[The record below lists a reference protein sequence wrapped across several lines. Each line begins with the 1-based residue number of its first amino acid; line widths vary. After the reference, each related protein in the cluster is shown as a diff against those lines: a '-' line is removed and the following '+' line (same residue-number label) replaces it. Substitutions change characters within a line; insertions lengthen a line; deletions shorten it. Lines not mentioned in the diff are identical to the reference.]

1 MSENIEVKVF
11 RLPYLT
17 KGAGVTYEEPA
28 AIPRDFWEI
37 YRKEGASDLKAWRF
51 KPEGYTERGDE
62 IHLA

>member
-1 MSENIEVKVF
+1 LS
-11 RLPYLT
+11 YLT
-17 KGAGVTYEEPA
+17 KRAGVTYVRPA

-37 YRKEGASDLKAWRF
+37 YRKEGASDLKTWQF